1 MKRPIAQSAFM
12 LACLLALLGCG
23 DAGTGVSNPPD
34 ATSSVASAVAAVF
47 GSASTS
53 NKVIM
58 TVQKADNTHDCGD
71 GDPGC
76 TCNEVLGGGP
86 SGGTEDNRHDIDT
99 APFAD
104 PGFYGSAQS
113 GIQVEAQHF
122 CALTEAPTTLNTSS
136 TGPDG
141 KGLLAKFTISTDVTA
156 TCTNPATN
164 EQTTFAMKQGS
175 TGVWRNTRAQGTDVA
190 HEPEA
195 YGRWILGTSST
206 SVTVNCTFFFNGDEV
221 AIAASCSDEN
231 GKAITIDTS
240 ITCQVN

>member
-1 MKRPIAQSAFM
+1 MKRPIAQSASM

-47 GSASTS
+47 GSPSASTKMIVS
-53 NKVIM
+53 MQKVDD
-58 TVQKADNTHDCGD
+58 TRDCGD
-71 GDPGC
+71 TDPGC
-76 TCNEVLGGGP
+76 TCEEVLGG
-86 SGGTEDNRHDIDT
+86 SQSEEAQHDRPEIST

-104 PGFYGSAQS
+104 PGFYGSAQN
-113 GIQVEAQHF
+113 GIQVDTQHF
-122 CALTEAPTTLNTSS
+122 CALSEAPTTLNTSS

-141 KGLLAKFTISTDVTA
+141 KGLLAQFTISSDVTA

-164 EQTTFAMKQGS
+164 EQTTFSMKQGS

-195 YGRWILGTSST
+195 YGRWILDTSGT
-206 SVTVNCTFFFNGDEV
+206 SVTVNCTFFFDGDE
-221 AIAASCSDEN
+221 ITLSASCSDEN
-231 GKAITIDTS
+231 GQAITINTD